1 MDTVLLLV
9 AAFAFICEYLNASLG
24 MGYGTTLAPLLLLL
38 GFQPLQV
45 VPAVLLGQLASGF
58 FGGFAHHKLGNIHL
72 DFRRDE
78 EICRRLRFL
87 GYIPKSH
94 DSKVIFILA
103 ICGIVGALTAV
114 FFALNIPEVILKV
127 YIGAIVAAT
136 GIFILIKRGK
146 THNFSWKKLFL
157 IGLISS
163 FNKGVSGGGYG
174 PLVTGGQIL
183 SGSSARSAVGATAVS
198 ETFVCVVAFI
208 AYLAFKGDIFWKLAV
223 ATTVGSVAAAP
234 LSAFTVRKIS
244 SENLKIA
251 IGVATILLGSSILA
265 KIVV

>member
-1 MDTVLLLV
+1 MDAVLLLV
-9 AAFAFICEYLNASLG
+9 AAFAFICEYLDASLG

-45 VPAVLLGQLASGF
+45 VPAVLLGQLAGGF

-114 FFALNIPEVILKV
+114 FFALNIPEVILKM

-136 GIFILIKRGK
+136 GIFILMKRGK

-183 SGSSARSAVGATAVS
+183 SGSSARSAVGATTVA
-198 ETFVCVVAFI
+198 EALVCVVAFL
-208 AYLAFKGDIFWKLAV
+208 AYLAFKGDIFWMLAV

-244 SENLKIA
+244 PEKLKIA
-251 IGVATILLGSSILA
+251 IGVATILLGVSILA